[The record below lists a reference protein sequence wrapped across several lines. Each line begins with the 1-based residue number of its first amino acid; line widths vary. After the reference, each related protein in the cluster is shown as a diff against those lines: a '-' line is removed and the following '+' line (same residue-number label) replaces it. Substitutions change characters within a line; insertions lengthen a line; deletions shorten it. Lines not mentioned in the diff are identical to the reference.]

1 MKVSVDVTKCCGA
14 GQCVLTAPEV
24 FDQREDDGTVVLL
37 APAPPEEQAAPVR
50 EAAAVCPA
58 GAITVREAD

>member
-1 MKVSVDVTKCCGA
+1 MKVTVDRAKCCGA

-24 FDQREDDGTVVLL
+24 FDQDDADGVVVLL
-37 APAPPEEQAAPVR
+37 AESPAPELFGKVR

-58 GAITVREAD
+58 AAIEISE